1 MELRLSMQSSSRRF
15 GMSGYALR
23 AFQIAATLAKKM
35 RNSAPTAIVLESCL
49 IDSRL
54 EKLVLVEE

>member
-1 MELRLSMQSSSRRF
+1 
-15 GMSGYALR
+15 MSGYALR